1 MAVQSLG
8 EAVGW
13 MLRSPYVWLSGLWT
27 AAVLLLSWYLY
38 TNIGIM
44 TAFSVAFVLAF
55 VLPALIAG
63 TYGIVAESESSFRVF
78 RRYAVCCYFRQ
89 LLTSILVFL
98 IAWVFSQFISYML
111 LVLGFGMGASMQV
124 ALFVFIPVIF
134 FCYFAD
140 VTAVINE
147 KRIFASVKDSFLRVA
162 NGSFSLAVFYLINIG
177 LLILASFVLSLVFA
191 VFAGDALLPVA
202 SMTEAEL
209 LSLSQDELLALMSA
223 PEVVFAG
230 FAAFAVCAVFFVP
243 LFTLYKVCFFGR
255 TAALVLPDM
264 PPREPVGEYDE
275 KGRWY
280 KYS

>member
-1 MAVQSLG
+1 
-8 EAVGW
+8 
-13 MLRSPYVWLSGLWT
+13 
-27 AAVLLLSWYLY
+27 
-38 TNIGIM
+38 M

-209 LSLSQDELLALMSA
+209 LSLSQDELLAIMSA

-243 LFTLYKVCFFGR
+243 LFTLYKACFFGK
-255 TAALVLPDM
+255 TSLLVLPDM
-264 PPREPVGEYDE
+264 PPREQTGEYDE

>member
-27 AAVLLLSWYLY
+27 AAILLISWYLY

-191 VFAGDALLPVA
+191 AVAGDALLPVA

-209 LSLSQDELLALMSA
+209 LSLSQDELLAIMSA

>member
-1 MAVQSLG
+1 
-8 EAVGW
+8 
-13 MLRSPYVWLSGLWT
+13 
-27 AAVLLLSWYLY
+27 
-38 TNIGIM
+38 
-44 TAFSVAFVLAF
+44 
-55 VLPALIAG
+55 
-63 TYGIVAESESSFRVF
+63 
-78 RRYAVCCYFRQ
+78 
-89 LLTSILVFL
+89 
-98 IAWVFSQFISYML
+98 
-111 LVLGFGMGASMQV
+111 
-124 ALFVFIPVIF
+124 
-134 FCYFAD
+134 
-140 VTAVINE
+140 
-147 KRIFASVKDSFLRVA
+147 VA
-162 NGSFSLAVFYLINIG
+162 NGSFSLAVFYLINVG

-191 VFAGDALLPVA
+191 VFAVDALLPVA

-230 FAAFAVCAVFFVP
+230 FAAFAVGAVFFVP